1 MILVFILLGIL
12 ILLSIIALVLILSTI
27 KIRIEN
33 LEIKNFKLEKSK
45 LNKQKFKIL
54 FQIYFLGKIKILSIN
69 LNSPKIKKIYSNQN
83 LKNIDFKEISK
94 KIPLNKEN
102 IKIIKDL
109 KIKLENF
116 NFSVKIGTEDAI
128 LTSYIVAI
136 IASVIGII
144 LPYLV
149 DKNYKK
155 DCKYKINPIYNI
167 NILNLHLNSII
178 SAKIVHIICV
188 ICNLVKISKLKNKES
203 EKNGRTTSNRRAYAY
218 SHEFN

>member
-1 MILVFILLGIL
+1 MILVFILLGALIIL
-12 ILLSIIALVLILSTI
+12 SVIALILILSTI
-27 KIRIEN
+27 RIQIKN

-45 LNKQKFKIL
+45 LNKQKYKIL

-69 LNSPKIKKIYSNQN
+69 LNNPKIKKIYSSQK
-83 LKNIDFKEISK
+83 LKNMDFKKISK
-94 KIPLNKEN
+94 KIPINKET
-102 IKIIKDL
+102 IKIVKGL
-109 KIKLENF
+109 KIKLEKF
-116 NFSVKIGTEDAI
+116 NLNIKIGTEDAI
-128 LTSYIVAI
+128 LTSYIVAT

-155 DCKYKINPIYNI
+155 DCKYKVNPIYNI

-178 SAKIVHIICV
+178 SVKIVHIICV

>member
-178 SAKIVHIICV
+178 SVKIVHIICV